1 MKQDFHVFQGMR
13 QDNHPIR
20 QESKYLWEA
29 HNIRFTARNNN
40 TLLSMTNERG
50 PKNTGIEIIG
60 SYVGHCVV
68 GDYLVVFTASTS
80 VNDGVTET
88 ENLIY
93 RLEKNEKSWDSS
105 IIYRGNLNM
114 DIEHPAQTLGIYEGE
129 LVQKVYWVDGKN
141 QPRSINIV
149 ADKLRYNKDI
159 SELTEEEKSKLYP
172 QGCFDFTQELELNE
186 EITVTREEGG
196 GAFSPG
202 TI

>member
-29 HNIRFTARNNN
+29 HNIRFTARDNN

-68 GDYLVVFTASTS
+68 GDYLVVFTASTL
-80 VNDGVTET
+80 VNVGITVK

-93 RLEKNEKSWDSS
+93 RLERNENSWNSS
-105 IIYRGNLNM
+105 IIISYSFF
-114 DIEHPAQTLGIYEGE
+114 Y
-129 LVQKVYWVDGKN
+129 
-141 QPRSINIV
+141 SILSSFI
-149 ADKLRYNKDI
+149 I
-159 SELTEEEKSKLYP
+159 
-172 QGCFDFTQELELNE
+172 
-186 EITVTREEGG
+186 
-196 GAFSPG
+196 
-202 TI
+202 